1 MTCRQTTHFPILL
14 SLSESGECVTE
25 YSAPQWGQKK
35 VPPSRIGLVRGMPA
49 PPWSGAICAPKKITS
64 SAVPLYS
71 RYLTTSTSNV
81 LLCGRKMRY
90 AQKRLSAAIS
100 TGNQQLRRA
109 AAPIA
114 QSVHS
119 ASPKRGL
126 PAYPLSRVVWTAH
139 TVFFHLPRAIPRS
152 DEAIN
157 FSGDGR
163 IAKNIGMISRINS
176 HQAAR
181 DHKSALAPIIVP
193 CPRRRSGAENAQG
206 NNGCNHGESLP
217 SAHDRSPFLLSDA
230 ACFQH

>member
-14 SLSESGECVTE
+14 SLSESGEYVTE

-49 PPWSGAICAPKKITS
+49 PPWSDAICAPKKITS
-64 SAVPLYS
+64 SAVQCSHQHWRPA
-71 RYLTTSTSNV
+71 
-81 LLCGRKMRY
+81 
-90 AQKRLSAAIS
+90 AQAGGGPHRS
-100 TGNQQLRRA
+100 
-109 AAPIA
+109 
-114 QSVHS
+114 SVHS

-126 PAYPLSRVVWTAH
+126 PAYPLSRVVWTAY

-163 IAKNIGMISRINS
+163 IAKNIGMINRINS

-193 CPRRRSGAENAQG
+193 CPSRRSGAENA
-206 NNGCNHGESLP
+206 
-217 SAHDRSPFLLSDA
+217 
-230 ACFQH
+230 